1 MLIAT
6 IILAIIAAVCC
17 TIAAAYSFI
26 AEKYASGIFMIG
38 LVILNICT
46 FAHNLNKYLA
56 KRNREL
62 KTEIV
67 KNVVKYDVDST
78 IVINGADT
86 TKTYTLTYLKK
97 YE

>member
-6 IILAIIAAVCC
+6 IILAIIAVVCC
-17 TIAAAYSFI
+17 AIAAAYSFS
-26 AEKYASGIFMIG
+26 AEKYASGIIMIG
-38 LVILNICT
+38 LMILNVCT
-46 FAHNLNKYLA
+46 FVHNLNKYRA
-56 KRNREL
+56 KRSGEL

-86 TKTYTLTYLKK
+86 TKTYTLTCIKK